1 MEAKEKEILESNT
14 KLANEVLE
22 KQRENTNV
30 NELDYSLSTLKET
43 DRVKAVQIMKGLDE
57 SNYSS
62 LDDFGKEVYSK
73 VNQNANEI
81 LGRVKGKDIAGL
93 DVGLETMLDKINS
106 ISLKDLKRA
115 DPGQAFWNDFFGF
128 ARRRLY
134 KLKNHYSSLEAQV
147 DSIADTLNLSVEEL
161 RNDNKTYEAIKIQAK
176 ETFEQLNAFIAAGD
190 AKVLELTNTINENNK
205 ALEADN
211 TSNKMTLATQA
222 NSLISY
228 QTRLRKKTQDMKNL
242 QFYLA
247 FVQYPTITRLQ
258 EDNELVINNIKD
270 TIDNGLPV
278 YKTNLTAI
286 IGALKTRKAIE
297 QNAAARE
304 MLNKQIL
311 MGVNLLNE
319 NTDKTNE
326 ESMKTTIDTQV
337 IIEAA
342 QKIQAAHD
350 KWGVARNNAVK
361 AFDQQSKALE
371 EATNTIKSHLKS
383 MGGIE

>member
-1 MEAKEKEILESNT
+1 
-14 KLANEVLE
+14 
-22 KQRENTNV
+22 
-30 NELDYSLSTLKET
+30 
-43 DRVKAVQIMKGLDE
+43 
-57 SNYSS
+57 
-62 LDDFGKEVYSK
+62 
-73 VNQNANEI
+73 
-81 LGRVKGKDIAGL
+81 
-93 DVGLETMLDKINS
+93 
-106 ISLKDLKRA
+106 
-115 DPGQAFWNDFFGF
+115 
-128 ARRRLY
+128 
-134 KLKNHYSSLEAQV
+134 
-147 DSIADTLNLSVEEL
+147 
-161 RNDNKTYEAIKIQAK
+161 
-176 ETFEQLNAFIAAGD
+176 
-190 AKVLELTNTINENNK
+190 
-205 ALEADN
+205 
-211 TSNKMTLATQA
+211 MTLATQA

-350 KWGVARNNAVK
+350 KWGGARNNAVK

-383 MGGIE
+383 MGELNKNGNE